1 MLCPFSFQRPASP
14 ESRGTRVLT
23 PALDLDFAKEGAEWL
38 APPNTGAVL
47 NTVIRL
53 GHRPFL
59 FPADFGISS
68 ADRFKETM
76 WSSEMT
82 IQVR

>member
-59 FPADFGISS
+59 LLP
-68 ADRFKETM
+68 T
-76 WSSEMT
+76 SESLLR
-82 IQVR
+82 VGSRRPCGLAR